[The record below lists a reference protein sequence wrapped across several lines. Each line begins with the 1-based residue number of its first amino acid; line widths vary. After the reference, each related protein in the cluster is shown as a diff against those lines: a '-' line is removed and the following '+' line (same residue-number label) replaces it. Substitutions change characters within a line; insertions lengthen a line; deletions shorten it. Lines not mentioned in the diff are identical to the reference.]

1 MFGPAAGV
9 LPDIDDYRIDLS
21 LTPRPSNARGCY
33 HTHWNPHRFERLG
46 KIYVLPPHETMQARS
61 DGISSQTSIL
71 CHIKPDAM
79 LDELQWNDRRLE
91 ASLDVRDVNVRAL
104 LLRLAQETR
113 HPGFASKV
121 LVELLVAQ
129 LGIELA
135 RYCERINDVQSG
147 GGLSSWRLRLIYE
160 RLHELR
166 DAPTPT
172 EPNGRAA

>member
-71 CHIKPDAM
+71 CHKI
-79 LDELQWNDRRLE
+79 
-91 ASLDVRDVNVRAL
+91 
-104 LLRLAQETR
+104 
-113 HPGFASKV
+113 
-121 LVELLVAQ
+121 
-129 LGIELA
+129 
-135 RYCERINDVQSG
+135 
-147 GGLSSWRLRLIYE
+147 
-160 RLHELR
+160 
-166 DAPTPT
+166 
-172 EPNGRAA
+172 GRASCRERVCQYGWISGVAVTLKKKT